1 MELGKH
7 NGEDRVVISSVAELA
22 AVRIIVRAFAKFAR
36 DELEL
41 SEESSQETNDAV
53 DALDDTLTLI
63 LNARTSIH
71 AGAEAEDTIRFGD
84 PYIGII
90 RLAVNTFEQRP
101 DLLEANIAEDE
112 LFGAQTFFPPRQ
124 NPELE

>member
-1 MELGKH
+1 
-7 NGEDRVVISSVAELA
+7 
-22 AVRIIVRAFAKFAR
+22 
-36 DELEL
+36 
-41 SEESSQETNDAV
+41 
-53 DALDDTLTLI
+53 